1 MPHQTPRPTVE
12 GAGLAPVPV
21 AVLLPAPTGGH
32 RRRDG
37 AGWAGR
43 LSDHSAC
50 QLIARYTRSGELVID
65 LDANPAIGTAAG
77 WLERRHLSLT
87 DHHSASPAA
96 ARLVIATLPR
106 PGATGLGEMTDW
118 MRQVGGRLLAPGG
131 FLLAVVSRTGAGRH
145 GDHATTIITAATAAG
160 LSWHQHI
167 IDIHS
172 QLPEHEPRTEPATA
186 AATSPRLHRGRHR
199 RVHLDLYAFTNS
211 GGEDPDA

>member
-1 MPHQTPRPTVE
+1 MPHTPRPTAE

-21 AVLLPAPTGGH
+21 AILLPAPTGRR

-37 AGWAGR
+37 AGRAGR
-43 LSDHSAC
+43 LSDHIAC
-50 QLIARYTRSGELVID
+50 QLIARYTRSGEQVID

-87 DHHSASPAA
+87 DDHQAPPEP

-118 MRQVGGRLLAPGG
+118 MRQISRRLLAPGG
-131 FLLAVVSRTGAGRH
+131 FLLAVVSSTGAGRH
-145 GDHATTIITAATAAG
+145 GDYATTIITAATAAG

-167 IDIHS
+167 VDIHS
-172 QLPEHEPRTEPATA
+172 RLPEHEPRAEPDTA
-186 AATSPRLHRGRHR
+186 ATTTPRLDRGRHR
-199 RVHLDLYAFTNS
+199 RVHLDLYAFTNA